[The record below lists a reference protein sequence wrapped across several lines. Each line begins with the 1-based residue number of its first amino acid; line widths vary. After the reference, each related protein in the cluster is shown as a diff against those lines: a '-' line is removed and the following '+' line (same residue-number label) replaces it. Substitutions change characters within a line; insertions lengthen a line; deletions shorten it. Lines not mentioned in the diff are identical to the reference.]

1 MLKYCPSSKLIPFIA
16 ELFDTMINNQLQPAG
31 FNVSL
36 LKPILK
42 SDSKPNDDFSNTR
55 LVAISDAIQNLFERV
70 MLWRLNQ
77 KHKDHGHQFG
87 FKPNSSCSH
96 AVFVVSQAANFA
108 KQNNERLYTCAV
120 DASKAFD
127 KVSRPHLWLKLIN
140 LGLDAAFVLSIIK
153 YYDESFMIVQL
164 GDIFSVIFRTINGVR
179 QGGSCLLN
187 CFPYSSRR

>member
-108 KQNNERLYTCAV
+108 KQNNERLYTCA
-120 DASKAFD
+120 
-127 KVSRPHLWLKLIN
+127 
-140 LGLDAAFVLSIIK
+140 
-153 YYDESFMIVQL
+153 
-164 GDIFSVIFRTINGVR
+164 
-179 QGGSCLLN
+179 CLLN

>member
-1 MLKYCPSSKLIPFIA
+1 
-16 ELFDTMINNQLQPAG
+16 MINNQLQPAG

-120 DASKAFD
+120 DASPPHMYRVMSPKLFSIFVEEMINEVEASGCD
-127 KVSRPHLWLKLIN
+127 IRIGKVRFGAIMYADDLLLLATSKEETNIQLK
-140 LGLDAAFVLSIIK
+140 
-153 YYDESFMIVQL
+153 
-164 GDIFSVIFRTINGVR
+164 FSA
-179 QGGSCLLN
+179 
-187 CFPYSSRR
+187 